1 MGAKC
6 CRSAGDYVAV
16 DNAEGTG
23 EADHTPP
30 NGQFAAHSVG
40 CLDGT
45 RPSVAQVLLAA
56 PQNNYTGWEGGRPI
70 TTSQILSDST
80 VHALCLS
87 HGAPTQVEKTRIFSK
102 LQDPVNFLVTTISAA
117 ESYQMSQQSMGH
129 CVAHTKELRLS
140 REALGQWHDPGS
152 VVDGLDSCACQQAK
166 YAAETI
172 LRYYPDLEVFQP
184 IARDDIAGMSL
195 IHEWV
200 RVLEFISRF

>member
-16 DNAEGTG
+16 DNAESTG
-23 EADHTPP
+23 GDDHTPQNAP
-30 NGQFAAHSVG
+30 FAAHLVSCPEG
-40 CLDGT
+40 M

-56 PQNNYTGWEGGRPI
+56 PQNNYTGWEGGMPI
-70 TTSQILSDST
+70 TTSQILSDFT
-80 VHALCLS
+80 IHALCLS
-87 HGAPTQVEKTRIFSK
+87 HGAPTQVEKARIFSK
-102 LQDPVNFLVTTISAA
+102 LHDPVNFLVTTISAA
-117 ESYQMSQQSMGH
+117 ESYQMSQQSMSY
-129 CVAHTKELRLS
+129 CVAHAKELRLS

-152 VVDGLDSCACQQAK
+152 VVDGLDTCACQQAK

-184 IARDDIAGMSL
+184 VARDDIVGMSL

>member
-40 CLDGT
+40 CLGGT

-87 HGAPTQVEKTRIFSK
+87 HGAPTQVEKNT
-102 LQDPVNFLVTTISAA
+102 NFLETAGPREFPDHYDKRGRVLPDVTTID
-117 ESYQMSQQSMGH
+117 EP
-129 CVAHTKELRLS
+129 LRCPHEGAQTEQRS
-140 REALGQWHDPGS
+140 TRAMARS
-152 VVDGLDSCACQQAK
+152 GLCC
-166 YAAETI
+166 
-172 LRYYPDLEVFQP
+172 RRP
-184 IARDDIAGMSL
+184 
-195 IHEWV
+195 
-200 RVLEFISRF
+200 RFMRLPTGKICR